1 METLVRRSAAR
12 GGAEWACGR
21 RPGAAVPAGA
31 TRPPAPRALGG
42 GGGAGCACLSYLPEG
57 WGTWRETA
65 PLAEPPCPT
74 VVGPAHM
81 ADPPPPSSSP
91 PGFPFPTSGL
101 CRKWPVPPL
110 PAARAAP
117 PPPPG
122 PAWPITVTFPALGA
136 RQSCQPGVSQRVTR
150 RAGGGAGCPPW
161 GTGVAGSGHPPPVT
175 WVGGGP
181 RGQMEPAGPGRAGLV
196 GPWPQGTQVAAGPCM
211 GSRPMTGSERENR
224 KPSAGAAG
232 AAGAVSLCC

>member
-31 TRPPAPRALGG
+31 TRPPAPRALGE

-117 PPPPG
+117 PPPPRACMAHHRHL
-122 PAWPITVTFPALGA
+122 PGA
-136 RQSCQPGVSQRVTR
+136 RCPPELPTRSVSESHPARRWWSGVSPLGDRCRWLWAPSPGHVGGWGAQGPDG
-150 RAGGGAGCPPW
+150 ASWAWESWSGGA
-161 GTGVAGSGHPPPVT
+161 
-175 WVGGGP
+175 
-181 RGQMEPAGPGRAGLV
+181 
-196 GPWPQGTQVAAGPCM
+196 VAAGNPGGC
-211 GSRPMTGSERENR
+211 RPLHGQQANDRQ
-224 KPSAGAAG
+224 
-232 AAGAVSLCC
+232 